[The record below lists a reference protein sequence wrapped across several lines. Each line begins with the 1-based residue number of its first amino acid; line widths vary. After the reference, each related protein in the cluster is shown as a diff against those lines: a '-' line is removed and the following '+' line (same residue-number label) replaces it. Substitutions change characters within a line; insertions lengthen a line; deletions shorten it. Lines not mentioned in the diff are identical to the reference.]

1 MGCNDAYLYTL
12 VMMGRRD
19 AILCVFP
26 QRLVH
31 ELGGVC
37 FCKNLT
43 RMNCSSF
50 FLLAVVN
57 NDHVGNAIIHWMSLG
72 YSCIFIILLL

>member
-1 MGCNDAYLYTL
+1 MRYY
-12 VMMGRRD
+12 
-19 AILCVFP
+19 VFSP
-26 QRLVH
+26 NGWSMNWVEFFLQKSH
-31 ELGGVC
+31 ANELFV
-37 FCKNLT
+37 F
-43 RMNCSSF
+43 F